1 MTTRPNVLTGFTE
14 KIKTACGNMY
24 ITVNSSDGKIV
35 EVFANLGKAGTC
47 SKHNTE
53 IIGRLLTVALRKDA
67 DIKKVIK
74 MIKGIGC
81 TNSDDDS
88 LSCANAIAKG
98 LETYM
103 TMKEKE
109 SKPE

>member
-1 MTTRPNVLTGFTE
+1 MTTRPDVLSGFTQ
-14 KIKTACGNMY
+14 KIKTACGNLY
-24 ITVNSSDGKIV
+24 ITVNSSEGKII

-81 TNSDDDS
+81 INSNEDS
-88 LSCANAIAKG
+88 LSCANAIAMG
-98 LETYM
+98 LETYL
-103 TMKEKE
+103 TIKENENVK
-109 SKPE
+109 